1 MRSLFAALFA
11 ISAFIALAPAARAQ
25 TLCEAT
31 WIDAPRGNR
40 EVPVRIRMPS
50 GTRPAPVILFSHGLG
65 GSLDAGTD
73 WVEAWRAAGFITV
86 NIQHHPSD
94 DTIWRG
100 TARPMQGLRGAMNA
114 EQLKAR
120 ADDVHFVLDRIAG
133 GGRVGNCNLGR
144 ADMAHIGMSG
154 HSFGAQTTLAIS
166 GAHYGGQPV
175 MADPRITAAIAFSPQ
190 PARGQSD
197 QVAFGTIRI
206 PFFTVTGTKDSM
218 VLLSGVTA
226 ADRLRPYEAMPPG
239 AKYLLVIDG
248 ANHLMLGGQ
257 QMRTRNSSPPAGMT
271 RTVTEATTLFWRA
284 TLMGD
289 TGARAALNAF
299 VPAKGD
305 RFEHK

>member
-25 TLCEAT
+25 TLCETT
-31 WIDAPRGNR
+31 WIDAARGNR

-50 GTRPAPVILFSHGLG
+50 GTKSAPVILFSHGLG

-73 WVEAWRAAGFITV
+73 WVEAWRAVGFITV
-86 NIQHHPSD
+86 NIQHHGSD
-94 DTIWRG
+94 DAIWRG

-120 ADDVHFVLDRIAG
+120 ADDVHFVLDRIAR
-133 GGRVGNCNLGR
+133 GGRAGSCNLGR
-144 ADMAHIGMSG
+144 ADMTRVGMSG

-166 GAHYGGQPV
+166 GARYGGQAV
-175 MADPRITAAIAFSPQ
+175 MADPRIKASIAFSPQ
-190 PARGQSD
+190 PAKGQSD
-197 QVAFGTIRI
+197 QVAFGAIRI

-226 ADRLRPYEAMPPG
+226 ADRLRPYDAMPPG

-248 ANHLMLGGQ
+248 ANHMMLGGQ
-257 QMRTRNSSPPAGMT
+257 QMRMRNNSSPAGME
-271 RTVTEATTLFWRA
+271 RTVTDATTLFWRA

-289 TGARAALNAF
+289 AGARAALNGF
-299 VPAKGD
+299 KPAKGD
-305 RFEHK
+305 RFDRK